1 MSAGKEKNMWMDGYQ
16 KFSDRDKEQFTRLVN
31 LLLDKTFLL
40 RERVDPREKALII
53 DRDYRFLERFFSVFQ
68 GYLALAG
75 WELNM
80 DGQLGVAALSNRYG
94 TNRYR
99 LNKVETYFLLV
110 LRLIY
115 LEESE
120 KMTLRRDVVST
131 VRDLLEKM
139 SLLNL
144 LEKKLADKNLAE
156 GLSTLRE
163 FNLLDRVGGE
173 WTDPETKLVIYPSV
187 LLAVSDAQIQQLY
200 ERSRDWG
207 NPREEAM
214 VFDEDSAATLTD

>member
-1 MSAGKEKNMWMDGYQ
+1 M
-16 KFSDRDKEQFTRLVN
+16 
-31 LLLDKTFLL
+31 
-40 RERVDPREKALII
+40 DPREKALII

>member
-1 MSAGKEKNMWMDGYQ
+1 MSVGKGKNMWMDDYQ

>member
-1 MSAGKEKNMWMDGYQ
+1 MWMDDYQ

-40 RERVDPREKALII
+40 RERVDPREKTLII
-53 DRDYRFLERFFSVFQ
+53 DRDYRFLERYFSVFQ

-75 WELNM
+75 WELNL

-99 LNKVETYFLLV
+99 LNKHESYFLLV

>member
-1 MSAGKEKNMWMDGYQ
+1 MWMDDYQ

-40 RERVDPREKALII
+40 RERVDPREKTLII
-53 DRDYRFLERFFSVFQ
+53 DRDYRFLERCFSVFQ

-75 WELNM
+75 WELNL
-80 DGQLGVAALSNRYG
+80 DGQLGVAALSNLYG

-99 LNKVETYFLLV
+99 LNKYESYFLLV

-214 VFDEDSAATLTD
+214 VFDEDSAATVAD

>member
-1 MSAGKEKNMWMDGYQ
+1 MWMDDYQ

-144 LEKKLADKNLAE
+144 LEKKLADKEAQAAKGRQKAAE
-156 GLSTLRE
+156 DQAKRQA
-163 FNLLDRVGGE
+163 
-173 WTDPETKLVIYPSV
+173 KLEKRNKKIAES
-187 LLAVSDAQIQQLY
+187 AARRAQ
-200 ERSRDWG
+200 
-207 NPREEAM
+207 EEAR
-214 VFDEDSAATLTD
+214 AAAKAAE

>member
-1 MSAGKEKNMWMDGYQ
+1 MDDYQ

>member
-1 MSAGKEKNMWMDGYQ
+1 MSAGKGKNMWMDDYQ

-31 LLLDKTFLL
+31 HLLDKTFLL
-40 RERVDPREKALII
+40 RERVDPREKTLII
-53 DRDYRFLERFFSVFQ
+53 DRDYRFLERYFSVFQ

-75 WELNM
+75 WELNL

-144 LEKKLADKNLAE
+144 LEKKLADKSLAE

>member
-1 MSAGKEKNMWMDGYQ
+1 M
-16 KFSDRDKEQFTRLVN
+16 
-31 LLLDKTFLL
+31 
-40 RERVDPREKALII
+40 
-53 DRDYRFLERFFSVFQ
+53 
-68 GYLALAG
+68 
-75 WELNM
+75 
-80 DGQLGVAALSNRYG
+80 
-94 TNRYR
+94 
-99 LNKVETYFLLV
+99 LV

>member
-1 MSAGKEKNMWMDGYQ
+1 MWMDDYQ

>member
-1 MSAGKEKNMWMDGYQ
+1 MSAGKGKNMWMDDYQ

-40 RERVDPREKALII
+40 RERVDPREKTLII
-53 DRDYRFLERFFSVFQ
+53 DRDYRFLERYFSVFQ

-75 WELNM
+75 WELNL

-99 LNKVETYFLLV
+99 LNKHESYFLLV

-144 LEKKLADKNLAE
+144 LEKKLADKSLAE

-187 LLAVSDAQIQQLY
+187 LLAVSDAQIQQLFD
-200 ERSRDWG
+200 RSREWG
-207 NPREEAM
+207 NPREEAIA
-214 VFDEDSAATLTD
+214 FDEDSAATLTD

>member
-1 MSAGKEKNMWMDGYQ
+1 MSAGKGKNMWMDDYQ
-16 KFSDRDKEQFTRLVN
+16 RFSDRDKEQFTRLIN

-40 RERVDPREKALII
+40 RERVDPREKTLII

-99 LNKVETYFLLV
+99 LNKFETYFLLV

-173 WTDPETKLVIYPSV
+173 WTDLETKLVIYPSV

-200 ERSRDWG
+200 DRSREWG
-207 NPREEAM
+207 IPREEAIA
-214 VFDEDSAATLTD
+214 FDEDSAATLAD

>member
-1 MSAGKEKNMWMDGYQ
+1 MWMDDYQ

-99 LNKVETYFLLV
+99 LNKV
-110 LRLIY
+110 
-115 LEESE
+115 
-120 KMTLRRDVVST
+120 
-131 VRDLLEKM
+131 
-139 SLLNL
+139 
-144 LEKKLADKNLAE
+144 
-156 GLSTLRE
+156 
-163 FNLLDRVGGE
+163 
-173 WTDPETKLVIYPSV
+173 
-187 LLAVSDAQIQQLY
+187 
-200 ERSRDWG
+200 
-207 NPREEAM
+207 
-214 VFDEDSAATLTD
+214 

>member
-1 MSAGKEKNMWMDGYQ
+1 MSAGKGKNMWMDDYQ

>member
-1 MSAGKEKNMWMDGYQ
+1 MDDYQ

-120 KMTLRRDVVST
+120 KMTLRLNVMVLPIVAQRLVYSFNA
-131 VRDLLEKM
+131 M
-139 SLLNL
+139 SESFKPFLIN
-144 LEKKLADKNLAE
+144 
-156 GLSTLRE
+156 S
-163 FNLLDRVGGE
+163 
-173 WTDPETKLVIYPSV
+173 S
-187 LLAVSDAQIQQLY
+187 S
-200 ERSRDWG
+200 
-207 NPREEAM
+207 M
-214 VFDEDSAATLTD
+214 

>member
-1 MSAGKEKNMWMDGYQ
+1 MDDYQ

-173 WTDPETKLVIYPSV
+173 WTDLETKLVIYPSV

>member
-1 MSAGKEKNMWMDGYQ
+1 MWMDDYQ

-173 WTDPETKLVIYPSV
+173 WTDPETKLVMYPSV